1 MISNYVSNYQL
12 KSDNAQLNNTNNLSS
27 VNKLKKK
34 ITLGALL
41 MGISLTSGVS
51 GLWYDINAYATL
63 PKSQDT
69 STATVPEKQNKADN
83 YSEIYGNPFVQ
94 LSQEMDK
101 LWNRFTIRHNGF
113 IFDSPIVMTSS
124 LNSYLDINDKQ
135 YTLNIDIP
143 GFDKEQIKIEL
154 QGDYLVIT
162 AQKIQNDQVKDD
174 NKYSGQRARNVF
186 HQKLFLPKDIDR
198 NNISSNLKNGVL
210 TVILPRTPI
219 KVEDVKT
226 IPIN

>member
-1 MISNYVSNYQL
+1 MINNYVSNYQL
-12 KSDNAQLNNTNNLSS
+12 KNDNIQLNNNPLLA
-27 VNKLKKK
+27 NKLKKK
-34 ITLGALL
+34 LILAALS
-41 MGISLTSGVS
+41 MGIVVGISGV
-51 GLWYDINAYATL
+51 YDINAYAAL

-69 STATVPEKQNKADN
+69 STTTVAGQQNKTDN
-83 YSEIYGNPFVQ
+83 YSEIHGNPFVQ

-113 IFDSPIVMTSS
+113 IFDSPIVITSS
-124 LNSYLDINDKQ
+124 LNSYLDTNDKQ
-135 YTLNIDIP
+135 YTLNIEIP

-162 AQKIQNDQVKDD
+162 AQKAQNEQAKDD
-174 NKYSGQRARNVF
+174 NKYSDQQARNMF
-186 HQKLFLPKDIDR
+186 YQKLFLPKDIDR

-210 TVILPRTPI
+210 TVILPRSPI